1 MIESAQGSLTM
12 IGLNTS
18 TPQVFW
24 NGVKVPGI
32 VAIKTEWEDDEAR
45 VKLKVNGS
53 EDALYMELV
62 AAGIVVKKEK

>member
-1 MIESAQGSLTM
+1 MIAAQGSLTM

-18 TPQVFW
+18 SPQVFW
-24 NGVKVPGI
+24 NGKKVPSI

-45 VKLKVNGS
+45 VKLKVNGT

-62 AAGIVVKKEK
+62 AAGITVKREK